1 MCKTKITEEE
11 LNELKR
17 EYDVKNRELST
28 IGKERVKEHAGRGE
42 CERLFHSRLH
52 EKVKCLHTCRREHR
66 GHQAYLQEMIYK
78 LTYGGGVPT
87 SKLYRAMELEER
99 DFLNV
104 ALWIIDI
111 EKKIEEDARFLE
123 SLKIKLASLKGE
135 VQEMITL
142 GNYLE
147 GEQEDNKDKIRT
159 ALKKISEIESTL
171 NSINN

>member
-1 MCKTKITEEE
+1 MKTTLTKDEIE
-11 LNELKR
+11 ELKR

-42 CERLFHSRLH
+42 CEGLFYSRLH
-52 EKVKCLHTCRREHR
+52 EKVKCLHTCLREHR

-87 SKLYRAMELEER
+87 SKLYRAVELEER

-111 EKKIEEDARFLE
+111 EKKMEEDAKFLV
-123 SLKIKLASLKGE
+123 SLEKKLASIKGSL
-135 VQEMITL
+135 QELIEL
-142 GNYLE
+142 GRYLE
-147 GEQEDNKDKIRT
+147 VEQEENKKKIIT
-159 ALKKISEIESTL
+159 ALKKASKIESIL